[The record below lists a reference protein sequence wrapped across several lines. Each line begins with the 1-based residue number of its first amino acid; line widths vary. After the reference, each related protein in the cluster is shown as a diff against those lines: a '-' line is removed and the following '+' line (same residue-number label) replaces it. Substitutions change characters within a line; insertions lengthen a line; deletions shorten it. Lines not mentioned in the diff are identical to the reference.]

1 MRHNISEL
9 GTFILVKTRNTT
21 QDTTTTTSGVDC
33 REYVGMTWILT
44 FDVIAAG
51 SSVTAA
57 ALEESPDNSNW
68 TPVSGA
74 NFLAQQSIGDTDD
87 NKILIAYTDTT
98 RRMQY
103 LRFSLTSAGG
113 AGASWG
119 MNAIGHPYR
128 VPAAQTQTIAFQI

>member
-9 GTFILVKTRNTT
+9 GTLILVKTRNTT
-21 QDTTTTTSGVDC
+21 NDATTTTSGVDC
-33 REYVGMTWILT
+33 RDYVGMTWILT

-57 ALEESPDNSNW
+57 SLEESDDNSAW

-74 NFLAQQSIGDTDD
+74 DFLAQQAIGDTDD
-87 NKILIAYTDTT
+87 SKILVAYTDTT
-98 RRMQY
+98 RRMRY
-103 LRFSLTSAGG
+103 LRFSLTSEGG

-128 VPAAQTQTIAFQI
+128 FPASQTQTIAFQI